1 VDWEVIHVLGHQYV
15 YSSINAESDAPADP
29 ANGNELGQVADMN
42 VEDTKK
48 AIDAASNALP
58 AWSRTTAKVI
68 FNWFPPVTQLM
79 LTPETGKTRY
89 YAETLQTNDG

>member
-1 VDWEVIHVLGHQYV
+1 VRLFILTKE
-15 YSSINAESDAPADP
+15 ESDGMTDP

-58 AWSRTTAKVI
+58 AWSKTTAKVT
-68 FNWFPPVTQLM
+68 FVRLLRLNST
-79 LTPETGKTRY
+79 
-89 YAETLQTNDG
+89 